1 MSIIEIKDLCHR
13 YPDNTSALTDINL
26 SFHEGEFTVIAG
38 ANGSGKTTLL
48 KHFNGLL
55 TPDSGTI
62 EVCGTSVKKQPL
74 LARKNIGMVF
84 QDPDCQIMGET
95 VYDDVAFGP
104 ENLQLSHA
112 EIDKRVKQALKD
124 INLSGFEDK
133 SPYSLSGGQKRCLA
147 IAGVLAMQPRV
158 LVMDEPFSN
167 LDYPSSCNVLDQ
179 ILKLHKEGTTIIIT
193 THDLEKIIYHAKRLL
208 IMDKGKVVEDGA
220 PESVMDNLHL
230 YGVRPPCSLRFN
242 QGLQP
247 WEI

>member
-1 MSIIEIKDLCHR
+1 MNIIEIKDLCHS
-13 YPDNTSALTDINL
+13 YPDGTRALEGINL
-26 SFHEGEFTVIAG
+26 SFSKGEFTIITG

-48 KHFNGLL
+48 KHFNALL
-55 TPDSGTI
+55 TPDSGSI
-62 EVCGTSVKKQPL
+62 QVCGISAGKNPM

-84 QDPDCQIMGET
+84 QNPDSQIMGET

-104 ENLQLSHA
+104 ENLRLTRI

-124 INLSGFEDK
+124 MGLSGLEDK

-147 IAGVLAMQPRV
+147 IAGVIAMQPKV

-167 LDYPSSCNVLDQ
+167 LDFRSSCKVLEQ
-179 ILKLHKEGTTIIIT
+179 ILCLHKNGTTIIIT

-208 IMDKGKVVEDGA
+208 IMDKGRVVKDGT
-220 PESVMDNLHL
+220 PESVLDSLEH
-230 YGVRPPCSLRFN
+230 YGVRLPCSLRFN

-247 WEI
+247 WEM